1 MIQDTIRKKYEK
13 HIACNSG
20 METKYNSPHYILK
33 NPCFMLNIENIV
45 KDTSIKIKTV
55 IIPIRDLKTSA
66 NHGYHQ
72 GGMECYR

>member
-1 MIQDTIRKKYEK
+1 
-13 HIACNSG
+13 
-20 METKYNSPHYILK
+20 
-33 NPCFMLNIENIV
+33 MLNIENIV

-72 GGMECYR
+72 GVWNATDELSQIACYKDILTR

>member
-1 MIQDTIRKKYEK
+1 M
-13 HIACNSG
+13 S
-20 METKYNSPHYILK
+20 
-33 NPCFMLNIENIV
+33 NIV

-55 IIPIRDLKTSA
+55 IPIRDLKTSA